1 MITDIVQGLKH
12 KSKSSMFNVQSS
24 KDKKFKVQRI
34 IGEIR
39 SRCLNFLYIIVKE
52 MVVKMVKND

>member
-1 MITDIVQGLKH
+1 M
-12 KSKSSMFNVQSS
+12 
-24 KDKKFKVQRI
+24 FKVQRI

-52 MVVKMVKND
+52 MVGKRVKNE